1 MYIVYIICN
10 QHKEEISMASK
21 NMPQWPIL
29 LVVEEMRIK
38 RVTQLTEKNAVRKKQ
53 GIYKVPI
60 VVFIE

>member
-1 MYIVYIICN
+1 
-10 QHKEEISMASK
+10 
-21 NMPQWPIL
+21 
-29 LVVEEMRIK
+29 MRIK